1 MKIDIQQLVE
11 ETPNDMELG
20 AKLREIYWE
29 LKKEIDNE

>member
-1 MKIDIQQLVE
+1 MKIDIQKLVE

-29 LKKEIDNE
+29 LKKEIHNE